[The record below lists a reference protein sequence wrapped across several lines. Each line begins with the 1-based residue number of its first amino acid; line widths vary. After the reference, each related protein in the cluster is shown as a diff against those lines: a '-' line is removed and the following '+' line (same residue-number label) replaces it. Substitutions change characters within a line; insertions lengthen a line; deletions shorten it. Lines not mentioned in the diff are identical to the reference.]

1 MEKTLLGII
10 CSGIM
15 LLVVAFA
22 LATPSIKSANSSA
35 EETILTRLMHHAP
48 PEHTRRL

>member
-10 CSGIM
+10 CSGII

-22 LATPSIKSANSSA
+22 LATPSVKSNPSA
-35 EETILTRLMHHAP
+35 EKTTLNRLMHHAP
-48 PEHTRRL
+48 PEHTRR